1 MNKIATFFFGSL
13 SLLFFSFA
21 LCLGSLLA
29 LMYHHAIDFSAL
41 ERSKVGTYSILLDD
55 EGNEWARFALDKRQP
70 IEYRQIPPHV
80 IHAFCAAE
88 DWHFFEHAGLSYR
101 GIIRSLLVNLYYG
114 KKVQGASTITQQL
127 VKLIFFDNRKT
138 FSRKLKEQLYAV
150 LVEQQYTK
158 EHILHLYLNNVCFG
172 SGIYG
177 IEAAAQRFWG
187 ISACDLTIDQ
197 AALLAGVIRRPEYYC
212 PLHSP
217 LTAQRRRNVVLQS
230 MLKCSSINQEQ
241 YEQAR
246 AVLVVMSERATDQYG
261 LYLKEM
267 IRLDLEAVYGKTAL
281 YTGGLVIQTTLR
293 SAVQKEAEKALYDQ
307 CMTLQQKMA
316 IPING
321 ALISMSPSTGE
332 IKALVGGFDFM
343 QSQFN
348 RATQALRQLGSV
360 IKPLIYTAAVA
371 QGYSFA
377 HTEIDEPYDFV
388 QHGKSWTPQNY
399 DKKFLGPMTLALAL
413 SRSNNI
419 VAIKMLLNVGADAV
433 VNLLEQCQV
442 TSVLHNY
449 PSLALGCID
458 TTLLEAVGMFNVFAN
473 NGMYVKPHYIRWVK
487 DALGEKKMIYKASS
501 HRVVPA
507 RASGQVTKVLSHSL
521 QRIRSITR
529 GGWIDADSI
538 SKTGTTN
545 DSRTCWFVGAT
556 PELTTGVYVGCDDN
570 RTMGTNVYPIK
581 TAFPIWLAL
590 YRSLTHQ
597 VKEFVYDPSLR
608 EVVIDAYSGQPSRAG
623 APHSC
628 TIMR

>member
-1 MNKIATFFFGSL
+1 
-13 SLLFFSFA
+13 
-21 LCLGSLLA
+21 
-29 LMYHHAIDFSAL
+29 MYH
-41 ERSKVGTYSILLDD
+41 
-55 EGNEWARFALDKRQP
+55 
-70 IEYRQIPPHV
+70 
-80 IHAFCAAE
+80 
-88 DWHFFEHAGLSYR
+88 
-101 GIIRSLLVNLYYG
+101 G

-138 FSRKLKEQLYAV
+138 FSRKLKEQFYAV

-230 MLKCSSINQEQ
+230 MRKCGWIDQEQ
-241 YEQAR
+241 YDQAR
-246 AVLVVMSERATDQYG
+246 EVPVIMSERVTDQYG

-267 IRLDLEAVYGKTAL
+267 IRLDLEALYGKTML
-281 YTGGLVIQTTLR
+281 YTGGFIIQTTMR
-293 SAVQKEAEKALYDQ
+293 SAVQRSAEKALYDQ
-307 CMTLQQKMA
+307 CITLQEKMA
-316 IPING
+316 MPING
-321 ALISMSPSTGE
+321 ALISIEPSTGE

-371 QGYSFA
+371 QGYLFA
-377 HTEIDEPYDFV
+377 HTEVDEPYDFV

-399 DKKFLGPMTLALAL
+399 DKKFLGCTTLALAL

-419 VAIKMLLNVGADAV
+419 VAIKMLLKVGAQAV
-433 VNLLEQCQV
+433 VDLLEKCQV
-442 TSVLHNY
+442 TSALHAY

-458 TTLLEAVGMFNVFAN
+458 TTLIEAVGMFNIFAN
-473 NGMYVKPHYIRWVK
+473 NGMYVKPHYIRWIK
-487 DALGEKKMIYKASS
+487 DGLGEKKMIYKTSS

-507 RASGQVTKVLSHSL
+507 AISGPVTKVLGHSL
-521 QRIRSITR
+521 KRIRSITR
-529 GGWIDADSI
+529 GAWIDADSI

-545 DSRTCWFVGAT
+545 DSRTCWFVGST

-570 RTMGTNVYPIK
+570 RAMGIDVYPIK
-581 TAFPIWLAL
+581 TAFPIWLSL
-590 YRSLTHQ
+590 YRSLTHR

-608 EVVIDAYSGQPSRAG
+608 EVIIDAYSGKPSRAG

-628 TIMR
+628 AIMR